1 MTALIHASTS
11 GKREVCDLLLR
22 YGANVNAKDC
32 RGNTALMYCAAN
44 GHVEILKLLISYNAD
59 ISVRDRC
66 RQPQHARHETS

>member
-11 GKREVCDLLLR
+11 GKLEFCDLLLR

-59 ISVRDRC
+59 ISARDRC